1 MISKHIIVSRSTT
14 PKVGLRSQL
23 LTYMYVGVEPTD
35 RHKIKATEKVGCYE
49 DKLGSAWAVL
59 IKITDAGKVK
69 SVWIPGTYDAL
80 L

>member
-35 RHKIKATEKVGCYE
+35 RLKIKATEKVGSN
-49 DKLGSAWAVL
+49 DNKL
-59 IKITDAGKVK
+59 
-69 SVWIPGTYDAL
+69 
-80 L
+80 